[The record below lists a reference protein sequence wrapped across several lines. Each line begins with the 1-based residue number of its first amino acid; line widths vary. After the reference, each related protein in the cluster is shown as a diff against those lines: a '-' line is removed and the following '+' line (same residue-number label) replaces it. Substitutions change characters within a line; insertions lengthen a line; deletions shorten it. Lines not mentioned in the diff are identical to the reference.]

1 MSDAVA
7 ALVAELE
14 GAARAAWQ
22 EEEAVR
28 TRLAQEIARL
38 ERRRAFAH
46 RRMHLVR
53 LLAAA
58 AATADA
64 EEEAAVVQRAAVRRE
79 LGWERESDFRRGV
92 LDRLQPVGLAVWHC
106 ASGQEG
112 AEPSAVHAGL
122 EAFEAWF
129 EATHN
134 GPFYALFDQEPPEVG
149 LVET

>member
-1 MSDAVA
+1 MSAVTS
-7 ALVAELE
+7 LMAELE
-14 GAARAAWQ
+14 AAARAAWQ

-28 TRLAQEIARL
+28 TRLAQEVARL

-58 AATADA
+58 GAGADA
-64 EEEAAVVQRAAVRRE
+64 EEAAAAAQRAAVRRE
-79 LGWERESDFRRGV
+79 LGWEGESALRQAT

-106 ASGQEG
+106 ARGTEG
-112 AEPSAVHAGL
+112 AQPAAVLAGL
-122 EAFEAWF
+122 EAFEAWY
-129 EATHN
+129 EATHAA
-134 GPFYALFDQEPPEVG
+134 PFYALFDQEPAEVN